1 MEVHDKPLPV
11 SAAHNLH
18 LEALY
23 QDAVE
28 VLHASEALF
37 ASLTPAQL
45 TWKPARRKWSI
56 LQCYEHL
63 LTTNRL
69 YMENLQDAIVRG
81 TVSRAE
87 AVSPF
92 KPSWLGK
99 FFIDAMR
106 PENTFRKKTFGLFK
120 PAADTKDL
128 TLTTQFVKQQKQL
141 LALIKKAD
149 QCDLNRVKLPS
160 PASRLIRFS
169 IGEAL
174 TLLVVHEQRH
184 LLQAQNIQLLSGFP
198 EFQA

>member
-11 SAAHNLH
+11 TAAHNLH
-18 LEALY
+18 LEELF
-23 QDAVE
+23 QDAKE
-28 VLHASEALF
+28 MLLASEALF

-56 LQCYEHL
+56 LQCFEHL
-63 LTTNRL
+63 LKTNQL
-69 YMENLQDAIVRG
+69 YMERLQDAISRG

-92 KPSWLGK
+92 KPSRLGR

-106 PENTFRKKTFGLFK
+106 PENRFRKKTFGIFK
-120 PAADTKDL
+120 PAGEVNDL
-128 TLTTQFVKQQKQL
+128 TITSRFIEQQKQL

-149 QCDLNRVKLPS
+149 QCDLNRVKLHS

-174 TLLVVHEQRH
+174 MLLVVHEQRH

>member
-37 ASLTPAQL
+37 ASLTPVQL
-45 TWKPARRKWSI
+45 TWKPARRTWSI
-56 LQCYEHL
+56 LQCFEHML
-63 LTTNRL
+63 KTNAL
-69 YMENLQDAIVRG
+69 YMERLQSAITEG
-81 TVSRAE
+81 TVSKAE
-87 AVSPF
+87 AVAPF
-92 KPSWLGK
+92 QPSRLGK

-106 PENTFRKKTFGLFK
+106 PENRFRKKTFGVFK
-120 PAADTKDL
+120 PAAEATDL
-128 TLTTQFVKQQKQL
+128 TVTSRFVEQQRQL

-149 QCDLNRVKLPS
+149 QCDLNGVKLQS

-184 LLQAQNIQLLSGFP
+184 LLQAQNIQLLTGFP